1 MSNKLLKKHYN
12 GHCLYRVIPDP
23 YILTLQT
30 DGNGTLTADKITGY
44 AGDTVTLTPTNNTYY
59 RFKNYQSTG
68 GSIVDNKF
76 TFGDSDAT
84 AMAYFSANTFTASGS
99 FETAQYINGS
109 YTGLFSGNA
118 GNSYA
123 LTTYHTDNVPASWFS
138 TNNRWNPSNANAY
151 SITLNGY
158 GGSAR
163 VEGFGG
169 NGSNVTLKLFNN
181 STQVSSTSYA
191 CTGHIGAFTLGLKYN
206 NSASDK
212 QGSWY
217 TTFSYYIAGQ
227 STVPTQA
234 KVRAASGLNWTATG
248 YAP

>member
-12 GHCLYRVIPDP
+12 GHMLYRVIPDP

-30 DGNGTLTADKITGY
+30 DGHGTLTADKITGY

-59 RFKNYQSTG
+59 RFNNYQYTG
-68 GSIVDNKF
+68 GSIVGNTF

-84 AMAYFSANTFTASGS
+84 AVANFSANTFTASGS

-109 YTGLFSGNA
+109 YTGHFTGNA

-138 TNNRWNPSNANAY
+138 TNNRWNPSNADAY

-158 GGSAR
+158 GGSAK
-163 VEGFGG
+163 VEGFAG
-169 NGSNVTLKLFNN
+169 NGSTVTLKLFNN
-181 STQVSSTSYA
+181 SAQVSSRSYA
-191 CTGHIGAFTLGLKYN
+191 CTGSVAVFTLGLLYN

-217 TTFSYYIAGQ
+217 TTFSYDIVGQ
-227 STVPTQA
+227 RTVPTKA
-234 KVRAASGLNWTATG
+234 NVRVASGLNWTATG